1 MTPKSVKSAKKEE
14 PLSGWRILTTRASK
28 QSGGLAAPLQ
38 EMGAEVV
45 EIPTIEI
52 KPPSSYKALDAA
64 LKNIRKYDWLVLTS
78 VNGVEALFSRLKKL
92 RIAPTKLGHLE
103 VAAIGP
109 ATQRAIEEQGLKVAV
124 TPDRYVAE
132 AVVEASRTRRK
143 GSACYWSGQKWPAMF
158 CRIELRKSGAKVDV
172 AEAYET
178 HVPKGAKAKLNRLFS
193 NDSSRPD
200 IVTFTSS
207 STATNFLALLEKD
220 HWHGLREIWLA
231 SIGPVTSDTLRQAG
245 FKPNIEALEYTMEG
259 LALGDCQTCADDS
272 SQRVILFTAKDAKSA
287 KEDLLKINLC
297 VLCVL
302 CGKNRS
308 AGFTDHS
315 ILQPHFAGSAYFFR
329 NSAMRVNASIWFSI
343 LAKPWPSF
351 S

>member
-1 MTPKSVKSAKKEE
+1 MSANKSATGTKKSAVSPMTAVSNVKAEE

-28 QSGGLAAPLQ
+28 QSGGLAAPLR
-38 EMGAEVV
+38 EMGAEVI

-52 KPPSSYKALDAA
+52 KPPTSYKALDAA
-64 LKNIRKYDWLVLTS
+64 LKNIAKYDWLILTS
-78 VNGVEALFSRLKKL
+78 VNGVEALFARLKKL
-92 RIAPTKLGHLE
+92 RVAPEKLAHLQ

-109 ATQRAIEEQGLKVAV
+109 ATQREIENNGLEVAV

-132 AVVEASRTRRK
+132 AVVEALK
-143 GSACYWSGQKWPAMF
+143 GKTQAKRVLLVRAKVARDVLPT
-158 CRIELRKSGAKVDV
+158 ELRKSGAKVDV

-193 NDSSRPD
+193 NDTSRPD

-259 LALGDCQTCADDS
+259 LTLAIC
-272 SQRVILFTAKDAKSA
+272 KH
-287 KEDLLKINLC
+287 
-297 VLCVL
+297 VL
-302 CGKNRS
+302 
-308 AGFTDHS
+308 TTH
-315 ILQPHFAGSAYFFR
+315 
-329 NSAMRVNASIWFSI
+329 
-343 LAKPWPSF
+343 PSE
-351 S
+351 

>member
-1 MTPKSVKSAKKEE
+1 MSANKSATGTKKAAVIARKATSSAKKEE

-28 QSGGLAAPLQ
+28 QSGGLAAPLR
-38 EMGAEVV
+38 EMGAEVI

-64 LKNIRKYDWLVLTS
+64 LRNIAKYDWLILTS
-78 VNGVEALFSRLKKL
+78 VNGVEALFARLKKL
-92 RIAPTKLGHLE
+92 RIAPEKLAHLQ

-109 ATQRAIEEQGLKVAV
+109 ATQREIEKNDLKVAV

-132 AVVEASRTRRK
+132 AVVEALEGKTEGKRVLLVRAKVARDVL
-143 GSACYWSGQKWPAMF
+143 P
-158 CRIELRKSGAKVDV
+158 IELRKSGGKVDV

-178 HVPKGAKAKLNRLFS
+178 HVPKAAKAKLNRLFS

-207 STATNFLALLEKD
+207 STATNFLDLLEKD

-259 LALGDCQTCADDS
+259 LALAIC
-272 SQRVILFTAKDAKSA
+272 KH
-287 KEDLLKINLC
+287 
-297 VLCVL
+297 VLTTH
-302 CGKNRS
+302 R
-308 AGFTDHS
+308 DE
-315 ILQPHFAGSAYFFR
+315 
-329 NSAMRVNASIWFSI
+329 
-343 LAKPWPSF
+343 
-351 S
+351 

>member
-1 MTPKSVKSAKKEE
+1 MGLKKAAKSAKQEE

-28 QSGGLAAPLQ
+28 QSGGLAAPLR
-38 EMGAEVV
+38 ELGAEVI

-52 KPPSSYKALDAA
+52 KPPSSYKALDAV
-64 LKNIRKYDWLVLTS
+64 LKNIGKYDWLILTS
-78 VNGVEALFSRLKKL
+78 VNGVEALFARVKRL
-92 RIAPTKLGHLE
+92 RIAPEKLIHLQ

-109 ATQRAIEEQGLKVAV
+109 ATQREIEEQGLKVAV

-132 AVVEASRTRRK
+132 AVVEALKDKTK
-143 GSACYWSGQKWPAMF
+143 GKRVLLVRAKVARDVLPT
-158 CRIELRKSGAKVDV
+158 ELRKSGAKVDV

-207 STATNFLALLEKD
+207 STATNFLSLLEKD

-245 FKPNIEALEYTMEG
+245 FRPNIEALEYTMEG
-259 LALGDCQTCADDS
+259 LALA
-272 SQRVILFTAKDAKSA
+272 IAKH
-287 KEDLLKINLC
+287 
-297 VLCVL
+297 VLTTH
-302 CGKNRS
+302 R
-308 AGFTDHS
+308 DE
-315 ILQPHFAGSAYFFR
+315 
-329 NSAMRVNASIWFSI
+329 
-343 LAKPWPSF
+343 
-351 S
+351 

>member
-1 MTPKSVKSAKKEE
+1 MSANKSATGTKKSAVSPTTAASSVKAEE

-28 QSGGLAAPLQ
+28 QSGGLAAPLR
-38 EMGAEVV
+38 EMGAEVI

-52 KPPSSYKALDAA
+52 KPPTSYKALDAA
-64 LKNIRKYDWLVLTS
+64 LKNIAKYDWLILTS
-78 VNGVEALFSRLKKL
+78 VNGVEALFARLKKL
-92 RIAPTKLGHLE
+92 RIAPEKLAHLQ

-109 ATQRAIEEQGLKVAV
+109 ATQREIENNGLEVAV

-132 AVVEASRTRRK
+132 AVVEALRGKTQAKRVLLVRAK
-143 GSACYWSGQKWPAMF
+143 VARDVLPT
-158 CRIELRKSGAKVDV
+158 ELRKSGAKVDV

-193 NDSSRPD
+193 NDTSRPD

-259 LALGDCQTCADDS
+259 LALAIC
-272 SQRVILFTAKDAKSA
+272 KH
-287 KEDLLKINLC
+287 
-297 VLCVL
+297 VL
-302 CGKNRS
+302 
-308 AGFTDHS
+308 TTH
-315 ILQPHFAGSAYFFR
+315 
-329 NSAMRVNASIWFSI
+329 
-343 LAKPWPSF
+343 PSE
-351 S
+351 

>member
-1 MTPKSVKSAKKEE
+1 MNANKSATGTNKAAVSPTTAASNVKVEE

-28 QSGGLAAPLQ
+28 QSGGLAAPLR
-38 EMGAEVV
+38 EMGAEVI

-64 LKNIRKYDWLVLTS
+64 LKNISRYDWLILTS
-78 VNGVEALFSRLKKL
+78 VNGVEALFTRLKKL
-92 RIAPTKLGHLE
+92 RIAPAKLAHLQ

-109 ATQRAIEEQGLKVAV
+109 ATQQEIEKNGLKVSV

-132 AVVEASRTRRK
+132 AVVKALKDKTK
-143 GSACYWSGQKWPAMF
+143 GKRVLLVRAKVARDVLP
-158 CRIELRKSGAKVDV
+158 IELRKSGAKVDV

-193 NDSSRPD
+193 NNSSRPD

-259 LALGDCQTCADDS
+259 LALAIC
-272 SQRVILFTAKDAKSA
+272 KH
-287 KEDLLKINLC
+287 
-297 VLCVL
+297 VL
-302 CGKNRS
+302 
-308 AGFTDHS
+308 TTH
-315 ILQPHFAGSAYFFR
+315 
-329 NSAMRVNASIWFSI
+329 
-343 LAKPWPSF
+343 PSE
-351 S
+351 

>member
-1 MTPKSVKSAKKEE
+1 MSANKSATGTKKSAVGPMTAVSKVKAEE

-28 QSGGLAAPLQ
+28 QSGGLAAPLR
-38 EMGAEVV
+38 EMGAEVI

-52 KPPSSYKALDAA
+52 KPPTSYKALDTA
-64 LKNIRKYDWLVLTS
+64 LKNIAKYDWLILTS
-78 VNGVEALFSRLKKL
+78 VNGVEALFARLKKL
-92 RIAPTKLGHLE
+92 RIPPEKLAHLH

-109 ATQRAIEEQGLKVAV
+109 ATQREIENNGLEVAV

-132 AVVEASRTRRK
+132 AVVEALK
-143 GSACYWSGQKWPAMF
+143 GKTQAKRVLLVRAKVARDVLPT
-158 CRIELRKSGAKVDV
+158 ELRKSGAKVDV

-193 NDSSRPD
+193 NDTSRPD

-259 LALGDCQTCADDS
+259 LALA
-272 SQRVILFTAKDAKSA
+272 IAKH
-287 KEDLLKINLC
+287 
-297 VLCVL
+297 VL
-302 CGKNRS
+302 
-308 AGFTDHS
+308 TTH
-315 ILQPHFAGSAYFFR
+315 
-329 NSAMRVNASIWFSI
+329 
-343 LAKPWPSF
+343 PSE
-351 S
+351 

>member
-1 MTPKSVKSAKKEE
+1 MNANKSATGTKKATVSAKTASSNATKEE

-28 QSGGLAAPLQ
+28 QSGGLAAPLR

-52 KPPSSYKALDAA
+52 KPPSSYKALNAA
-64 LKNIRKYDWLVLTS
+64 LKNISKYDWLILTS
-78 VNGVEALFSRLKKL
+78 VNGVESLFARLKKL
-92 RIAPTKLGHLE
+92 RIPSAKLAHLQ

-109 ATQRAIEEQGLKVAV
+109 ATQREIEKQGVTVAV

-132 AVVEASRTRRK
+132 AVVEALK
-143 GSACYWSGQKWPAMF
+143 GKTKGKRVLLVRAKVARDVLPT
-158 CRIELRKSGAKVDV
+158 ELRKSGARVDV

-178 HVPKGAKAKLNRLFS
+178 HVPKAAKAKLNRLFS
-193 NDSSRPD
+193 NDTSRPD

-259 LALGDCQTCADDS
+259 LALA
-272 SQRVILFTAKDAKSA
+272 IAKH
-287 KEDLLKINLC
+287 
-297 VLCVL
+297 VLTTH
-302 CGKNRS
+302 RS
-308 AGFTDHS
+308 E
-315 ILQPHFAGSAYFFR
+315 
-329 NSAMRVNASIWFSI
+329 
-343 LAKPWPSF
+343 
-351 S
+351 

>member
-1 MTPKSVKSAKKEE
+1 MSANKSATGTKKSAVSPTTAASSVKAEE

-28 QSGGLAAPLQ
+28 QSGGLAAPLR
-38 EMGAEVV
+38 EMGAEVI

-52 KPPSSYKALDAA
+52 KPPTSYKALDAA
-64 LKNIRKYDWLVLTS
+64 LKNIAKYDWLILTS
-78 VNGVEALFSRLKKL
+78 VNGVEALFARLKKL
-92 RIAPTKLGHLE
+92 RIAPEKLAHLQ

-109 ATQRAIEEQGLKVAV
+109 ATQREIENNGLEVAV

-132 AVVEASRTRRK
+132 AVVEALRGKTQAKRVLLVRAK
-143 GSACYWSGQKWPAMF
+143 VARDVLPT
-158 CRIELRKSGAKVDV
+158 ELRKSGAKVDV

-193 NDSSRPD
+193 NDTSRPD

-259 LALGDCQTCADDS
+259 LTLAIC
-272 SQRVILFTAKDAKSA
+272 KH
-287 KEDLLKINLC
+287 
-297 VLCVL
+297 VL
-302 CGKNRS
+302 
-308 AGFTDHS
+308 TTH
-315 ILQPHFAGSAYFFR
+315 
-329 NSAMRVNASIWFSI
+329 
-343 LAKPWPSF
+343 PSE
-351 S
+351 

>member
-1 MTPKSVKSAKKEE
+1 MNANKLATRSETVAKGAQNEE

-28 QSGGLAAPLQ
+28 QSGGLAAPLR
-38 EMGAEVV
+38 EMGAEVI

-52 KPPSSYKALDAA
+52 KPPSSFKALDAA
-64 LKNIRKYDWLVLTS
+64 LKNIAKYDWLILTS
-78 VNGVEALFSRLKKL
+78 VNGVEALFARLKKL
-92 RIAPTKLGHLE
+92 RIAPEKLAHLQ

-109 ATQRAIEEQGLKVAV
+109 ATQREIEEQGLKVAV

-132 AVVEASRTRRK
+132 AVVEALKDKTEGKRVLLVRAKVARDVLPT
-143 GSACYWSGQKWPAMF
+143 
-158 CRIELRKSGAKVDV
+158 ELRKSGAKVDV
-172 AEAYET
+172 SEAYET

-207 STATNFLALLEKD
+207 STATNFLSLLEKD

-259 LALGDCQTCADDS
+259 LALA
-272 SQRVILFTAKDAKSA
+272 IAKH
-287 KEDLLKINLC
+287 
-297 VLCVL
+297 VLTTH
-302 CGKNRS
+302 R
-308 AGFTDHS
+308 TD
-315 ILQPHFAGSAYFFR
+315 
-329 NSAMRVNASIWFSI
+329 
-343 LAKPWPSF
+343 
-351 S
+351 

>member
-1 MTPKSVKSAKKEE
+1 MSTNKSATGTKKATVSAKTPVSNATKEE

-28 QSGGLAAPLQ
+28 QSDGLAAPLR

-64 LKNIRKYDWLVLTS
+64 LKNISKYDWLILTS
-78 VNGVEALFSRLKKL
+78 VNGVEALFARLKKL
-92 RIAPTKLGHLE
+92 RIASAKLAHLQ

-109 ATQRAIEEQGLKVAV
+109 ATQREIEKEGMKVAV

-132 AVVEASRTRRK
+132 AVVEALK
-143 GSACYWSGQKWPAMF
+143 GETEGKRVLLVRAKVARDVLP
-158 CRIELRKSGAKVDV
+158 IELRKAGAKVDV

-178 HVPKGAKAKLNRLFS
+178 HVPKDAKAKLNRLFS
-193 NDSSRPD
+193 NDTSRPD

-231 SIGPVTSDTLRQAG
+231 SIGPVTSETLRQAG
-245 FKPNIEALEYTMEG
+245 FKANIEAMEYTMEG
-259 LALGDCQTCADDS
+259 LALA
-272 SQRVILFTAKDAKSA
+272 IAKH
-287 KEDLLKINLC
+287 
-297 VLCVL
+297 VLTTH
-302 CGKNRS
+302 R
-308 AGFTDHS
+308 DE
-315 ILQPHFAGSAYFFR
+315 
-329 NSAMRVNASIWFSI
+329 
-343 LAKPWPSF
+343 
-351 S
+351 

>member
-1 MTPKSVKSAKKEE
+1 MSTNKSATGAKKTAVSPMKAAVSSNQEE

-28 QSGGLAAPLQ
+28 QSGGLAEPLR
-38 EMGAEVV
+38 EMGAEVI

-64 LKNIRKYDWLVLTS
+64 LGNIAKYDWLILTS
-78 VNGVEALFSRLKKL
+78 VNGVEAFFARLKKL
-92 RIAPTKLGHLE
+92 RIAPDKLAHLQ

-109 ATQRAIEEQGLKVAV
+109 ATQREIEEQGLKVAV

-132 AVVEASRTRRK
+132 AVVEALKDKTTGKRVLLVRAKVARDVL
-143 GSACYWSGQKWPAMF
+143 P
-158 CRIELRKSGAKVDV
+158 IELRRSGAKLDV

-245 FKPNIEALEYTMEG
+245 FKTNIEALEYTMEG
-259 LALGDCQTCADDS
+259 LALA
-272 SQRVILFTAKDAKSA
+272 IAKH
-287 KEDLLKINLC
+287 
-297 VLCVL
+297 VLTTH
-302 CGKNRS
+302 R
-308 AGFTDHS
+308 DE
-315 ILQPHFAGSAYFFR
+315 
-329 NSAMRVNASIWFSI
+329 
-343 LAKPWPSF
+343 
-351 S
+351 

>member
-1 MTPKSVKSAKKEE
+1 MSANKSATGTKKSAVSPMTAVSNVKAEE

-28 QSGGLAAPLQ
+28 QSGGLAAPLR
-38 EMGAEVV
+38 EMGAEVI

-52 KPPSSYKALDAA
+52 KPPTSYKGLDTA
-64 LKNIRKYDWLVLTS
+64 LKNIAKYDWLILTS
-78 VNGVEALFSRLKKL
+78 VNGVEALFARLKKL
-92 RIAPTKLGHLE
+92 RIPPEKLAHLH

-109 ATQRAIEEQGLKVAV
+109 ATQREIENNGLEVAV

-132 AVVEASRTRRK
+132 AVVEALK
-143 GSACYWSGQKWPAMF
+143 GKTEAKRVLLVRAKVARDVLPT
-158 CRIELRKSGAKVDV
+158 ELRKSGAKVDV

-193 NDSSRPD
+193 NDTSRPD

-231 SIGPVTSDTLRQAG
+231 SIGPVTSDTLRHAG

-259 LALGDCQTCADDS
+259 LALA
-272 SQRVILFTAKDAKSA
+272 IAKH
-287 KEDLLKINLC
+287 
-297 VLCVL
+297 VLTTH
-302 CGKNRS
+302 RS
-308 AGFTDHS
+308 E
-315 ILQPHFAGSAYFFR
+315 
-329 NSAMRVNASIWFSI
+329 
-343 LAKPWPSF
+343 
-351 S
+351 

>member
-1 MTPKSVKSAKKEE
+1 MSANKSATSTKKAAVGLNKAAKSEEQEE
-14 PLSGWRILTTRASK
+14 PLSGWRILTTRAGK
-28 QSGGLAAPLQ
+28 QSGGLAAPLR
-38 EMGAEVV
+38 EMGAEVI

-52 KPPSSYKALDAA
+52 KPPGSYKALDAA
-64 LKNIRKYDWLVLTS
+64 LKNITRYDWLVLTS
-78 VNGVEALFSRLKKL
+78 VNGVEALFARLKKL
-92 RIAPTKLGHLE
+92 RIAPAKLAHLQ

-109 ATQRAIEEQGLKVAV
+109 ATQREIEENGLKVSV

-132 AVVEASRTRRK
+132 AVVESLK
-143 GSACYWSGQKWPAMF
+143 GKMEGKRVLLVRAKVARDVLP
-158 CRIELRKSGAKVDV
+158 IELRKSGAKVDV

-207 STATNFLALLEKD
+207 STATNFLLLLEKD

-259 LALGDCQTCADDS
+259 LALA
-272 SQRVILFTAKDAKSA
+272 IAKH
-287 KEDLLKINLC
+287 
-297 VLCVL
+297 VL
-302 CGKNRS
+302 
-308 AGFTDHS
+308 TTH
-315 ILQPHFAGSAYFFR
+315 
-329 NSAMRVNASIWFSI
+329 
-343 LAKPWPSF
+343 PSE
-351 S
+351 

>member
-1 MTPKSVKSAKKEE
+1 MSANKSATGTKKSAVSPTTAASSVKAEE

-28 QSGGLAAPLQ
+28 QSGGLAAPLR
-38 EMGAEVV
+38 EMGAEVI

-52 KPPSSYKALDAA
+52 KPPTSYKALDAA
-64 LKNIRKYDWLVLTS
+64 LKNIAKYDWLILTS
-78 VNGVEALFSRLKKL
+78 VNGVEALFARLKKL
-92 RIAPTKLGHLE
+92 RIAPEKLAHLQ

-109 ATQRAIEEQGLKVAV
+109 ATQREIENNGLEVAV

-132 AVVEASRTRRK
+132 AVVEALRGKTQAKRVLLVRAK
-143 GSACYWSGQKWPAMF
+143 VARDVLPT
-158 CRIELRKSGAKVDV
+158 ELRKSGAKVDV

-193 NDSSRPD
+193 NDTSRPD

-259 LALGDCQTCADDS
+259 LALA
-272 SQRVILFTAKDAKSA
+272 IAKH
-287 KEDLLKINLC
+287 
-297 VLCVL
+297 VL
-302 CGKNRS
+302 
-308 AGFTDHS
+308 TTH
-315 ILQPHFAGSAYFFR
+315 
-329 NSAMRVNASIWFSI
+329 
-343 LAKPWPSF
+343 PSE
-351 S
+351 

>member
-1 MTPKSVKSAKKEE
+1 MSASKPATGAKKSASGNQEE

-28 QSGGLAAPLQ
+28 QSGGLAEPLR
-38 EMGAEVV
+38 EMGAEVI

-64 LKNIRKYDWLVLTS
+64 LGNIAKYGWLILTS
-78 VNGVEALFSRLKKL
+78 VNGVEAFFARLKKL
-92 RIAPTKLGHLE
+92 RIAPDNLAHLQ

-109 ATQRAIEEQGLKVAV
+109 ATQREIEEQGLKVAV

-132 AVVEASRTRRK
+132 AVVEALKDKTK
-143 GSACYWSGQKWPAMF
+143 GNRVLLVRAKVARDVLP
-158 CRIELRKSGAKVDV
+158 IELRKSGAKVDV

-178 HVPKGAKAKLNRLFS
+178 HVPTGAKAKLNRLFS
-193 NDSSRPD
+193 NDTSRPD

-207 STATNFLALLEKD
+207 STATNLLALLEKD

-259 LALGDCQTCADDS
+259 LALA
-272 SQRVILFTAKDAKSA
+272 IAKH
-287 KEDLLKINLC
+287 
-297 VLCVL
+297 VL
-302 CGKNRS
+302 
-308 AGFTDHS
+308 TTH
-315 ILQPHFAGSAYFFR
+315 
-329 NSAMRVNASIWFSI
+329 
-343 LAKPWPSF
+343 PSE
-351 S
+351 

>member
-1 MTPKSVKSAKKEE
+1 MSANKSATGTKKSAVSPMTAVSKVKAEE

-28 QSGGLAAPLQ
+28 QSGGLAAPLR
-38 EMGAEVV
+38 EMGAEVI

-52 KPPSSYKALDAA
+52 KPPTSYKALDTA
-64 LKNIRKYDWLVLTS
+64 LKNIAKYDWLILTS
-78 VNGVEALFSRLKKL
+78 VNGVEALFARLKKL
-92 RIAPTKLGHLE
+92 RIPPEKLAHLH

-109 ATQRAIEEQGLKVAV
+109 ATQREIENNGLEVAV

-132 AVVEASRTRRK
+132 AVVEALK
-143 GSACYWSGQKWPAMF
+143 GKTQAKRVLLVRAKVARDVLPT
-158 CRIELRKSGAKVDV
+158 ELRKSGAKVDV

-193 NDSSRPD
+193 NDTSRPD

-259 LALGDCQTCADDS
+259 LALA
-272 SQRVILFTAKDAKSA
+272 IAKH
-287 KEDLLKINLC
+287 
-297 VLCVL
+297 VL
-302 CGKNRS
+302 
-308 AGFTDHS
+308 TTH
-315 ILQPHFAGSAYFFR
+315 
-329 NSAMRVNASIWFSI
+329 
-343 LAKPWPSF
+343 PSE
-351 S
+351 